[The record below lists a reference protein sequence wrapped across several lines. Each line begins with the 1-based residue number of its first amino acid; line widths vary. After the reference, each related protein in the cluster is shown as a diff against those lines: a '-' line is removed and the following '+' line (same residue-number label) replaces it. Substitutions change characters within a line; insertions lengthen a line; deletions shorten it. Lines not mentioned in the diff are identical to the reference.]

1 MVLWP
6 SLKSMVDEQ
15 CELAKQKM
23 KEKPAAEFGSFQNA
37 VTTAD
42 GAWLT
47 RGHHSQ
53 NFTYKVRDYMTSALL
68 YYQHLCQRG
77 KDNLCE
83 DGLYKGTSKFAE
95 GYGTSLVFG
104 RAKEEGMNVSIHWM
118 DKDSS
123 SAKAIGQHYPDTKL
137 MLCGRHAACAHRK
150 ALKKFKQKKELY

>member
-1 MVLWP
+1 
-6 SLKSMVDEQ
+6 MVDEQ

-77 KDNLCE
+77 NGRKCKYTCLQSFWKMNWLCSRVPE
-83 DGLYKGTSKFAE
+83 
-95 GYGTSLVFG
+95 
-104 RAKEEGMNVSIHWM
+104 
-118 DKDSS
+118 
-123 SAKAIGQHYPDTKL
+123 
-137 MLCGRHAACAHRK
+137 
-150 ALKKFKQKKELY
+150 